1 MTTATLSQSAAP
13 EVVEPQRD
21 DPPESGRIER
31 DPTPSPSGKTR
42 RISLLP
48 KQRKVEQQR
57 IDALTKGRKALLCV
71 DDVSVSFDGFKAI
84 TDLTL
89 VLDEGELRCII
100 GPNGAGKTTLQDIIT
115 GKTKPDKGSVFL
127 VGDDTDLTSLSE
139 YEIAE
144 RGVCRKFQRPT
155 VFQGHTVFENLELAL
170 PGKKGVCAALCARL
184 SKRERERIDEVL
196 ETIGLTEQAHAPAGL
211 LSHGQKQWLEI
222 GMLLAQEPRVLLVD
236 EPVAGMTH
244 QETEKTAELL
254 SSLAGKRTVVV
265 VEHDMEFVRSIAR
278 TVTVLHEGKIL
289 AEGSMDAVQND
300 PKVVEVYLGG
310 SH

>member
-1 MTTATLSQSAAP
+1 MTDSVVGSIEAEAAP
-13 EVVEPQRD
+13 ESGKVEV
-21 DPPESGRIER
+21 DPK
-31 DPTPSPSGKTR
+31 PSPSGRAR
-42 RISLLP
+42 RLSLLP
-48 KQRKVEQQR
+48 KPRKVEQAR
-57 IDALTKGRKALLCV
+57 VDALTKGRKALLCV
-71 DDVSVSFDGFKAI
+71 DNVSVAFDGFKAI

-89 VLDEGELRCII
+89 ILDEGELRCII

-115 GKTKPDKGSVFL
+115 GKTKPDSGSVFL
-127 VGDDTDLTSLSE
+127 VGDDTDLTALSE

-170 PGKKGVCAALCARL
+170 PGKKGVFASLFARL
-184 SKRERERIDEVL
+184 SKAQHERIDEVL
-196 ETIGLTEQAHAPAGL
+196 ETIGLKEHKFAAAGL

-278 TVTVLHEGKIL
+278 TVTVLHEGRIL
-289 AEGSMDAVQND
+289 AEGSMDAVQAD

-310 SH
+310 AH